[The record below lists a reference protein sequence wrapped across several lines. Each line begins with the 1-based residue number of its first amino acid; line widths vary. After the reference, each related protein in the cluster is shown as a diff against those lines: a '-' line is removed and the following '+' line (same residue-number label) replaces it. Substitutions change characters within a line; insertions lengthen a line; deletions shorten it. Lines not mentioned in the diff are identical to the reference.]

1 MQTVPSLV
9 GTGTAIGAAA
19 TGLVFGQP
27 PESESHAV
35 PFEPRER
42 PTFLQQDPSTSLR
55 PGILPRSRPATSS
68 ATPAAYTEASRHH
81 TLPSQKPV
89 SRPPLSRYQR
99 PHSSQISPSRASVRP
114 TLPARST
121 EYPMH
126 IEPSR
131 DSISSNSSWLRR
143 LSPRPLSQHGSPRS
157 SIGPDSP
164 SITFSHGSAAP
175 ILAPSGSAVSPL
187 PPNKLVK
194 RTPSTS
200 NRDYTAAPRPRTRSH
215 LPALRRPATSH
226 QRSATLSQQQPE
238 FGLERPVYL
247 VKPRIVSTASA
258 PAELFPTY
266 DIEESI
272 TQPAE
277 EPEDTALTPDHTP
290 SKQAKRSMSMT
301 FSAASNWV
309 ARTSG
314 SIRRQKRG
322 TEPKNGNKRIVSDP
336 VSTSHSAVEPD
347 SSTTTG
353 DPYGSRHQSKKQG
366 STLDSASNEYAQ
378 RQRNA
383 SSPLPPL
390 SRLSSFHVDLA
401 RLGSSSG
408 ASGNPTRP
416 NQSSGSSASS
426 TAMSQLRAPQGEKT
440 PTYVHNAD
448 GDVREYTSADD
459 DDTDF
464 KSDTMFDSLRTVAS
478 GRVRT
483 VETSLDSMYDESPPS
498 TAGNGKNKRLS
509 IQEILG
515 NWDEDNKIME
525 EDENSATPVKVVN
538 RDANVHFAPPVVVDP
553 RFSTESSAN
562 DQASSARDPGRFSL
576 DDDFEDDWARDD
588 DAPCNALS
596 PPSRGSPANSRAV
609 NPNIRL
615 ALSTISGNGTPEGGS
630 ADGNQDRP
638 LSHLF
643 DWSEP
648 SALDKQE
655 ERGKSLRP
663 KTAYAKQETD
673 SRGGRPS
680 MRKGPTPTHVRSQS
694 VPVVHDGS
702 EDPKPGGSKYG
713 TWGMGT
719 KTASEDWDDDFEFG
733 GSNLSN
739 GRTNGT
745 LFSVPESIQAT
756 QPSVKAHSG
765 QIREFS
771 LLVNDL
777 KRLCRHARDLD
788 ILEGQH
794 SGWWKEAEG
803 IIALASPDEDSL
815 DQENQT
821 PPPPALDAFEASE
834 RSWEDAFDSVS
845 FDRLDASFDG
855 AEPVISKTAVVRER
869 HSPRRRSVFSPEDD
883 IFGNWPL
890 VEDQTQPNRPSR
902 PRTPED
908 RLNKTSDMS
917 GIVKSVMEAVQRSS
931 SPDISQPAGYP
942 KNSRVHFDTN
952 SLKALVKRAG
962 ELRDS
967 LAEIIRKA
975 DQISQSPARTPRYE
989 RHRESSPAF
998 TRVFEDP
1005 GSSPPRRI
1013 TRSRGTTPMK
1023 ENTSPEN
1030 SPSSGLSRRVQ
1041 VMRVG

>member
-1 MQTVPSLV
+1 M
-9 GTGTAIGAAA
+9 
-19 TGLVFGQP
+19 
-27 PESESHAV
+27 
-35 PFEPRER
+35 
-42 PTFLQQDPSTSLR
+42 
-55 PGILPRSRPATSS
+55 
-68 ATPAAYTEASRHH
+68 
-81 TLPSQKPV
+81 
-89 SRPPLSRYQR
+89 
-99 PHSSQISPSRASVRP
+99 
-114 TLPARST
+114 
-121 EYPMH
+121 
-126 IEPSR
+126 
-131 DSISSNSSWLRR
+131 
-143 LSPRPLSQHGSPRS
+143 
-157 SIGPDSP
+157 
-164 SITFSHGSAAP
+164 
-175 ILAPSGSAVSPL
+175 
-187 PPNKLVK
+187 K

-226 QRSATLSQQQPE
+226 QRSATLSQQQQPE
-238 FGLERPVYL
+238 FGLYSPVDYHSPLIVEHSQPRQAFGSPAAEQEQQSWPRRKWASFFHSKTSTFSGRGVAGRFGDLNSYTRSAGKRLSLSSDRERPVYL

-277 EPEDTALTPDHTP
+277 EPENTALTPDHTP

-314 SIRRQKRG
+314 SIRRPKKG

-336 VSTSHSAVEPD
+336 VSTLHSAVEPD
-347 SSTTTG
+347 SSTTG
-353 DPYGSRHQSKKQG
+353 DLYGSRYQPKKQG

-408 ASGNPTRP
+408 ASGNPIRP
-416 NQSSGSSASS
+416 NQSSRSSASS
-426 TAMSQLRAPQGEKT
+426 TAMSQLRASQGEKT

-448 GDVREYTSADD
+448 GDVREYMSADD

-498 TAGNGKNKRLS
+498 TAGNSKNKRLS

-525 EDENSATPVKVVN
+525 EDENSATPVKHVN
-538 RDANVHFAPPVVVDP
+538 RDGNVHFAPPVVVDP

-562 DQASSARDPGRFSL
+562 DHASSARDPGRFSL

-596 PPSRGSPANSRAV
+596 PPSRGSPANLRAV
-609 NPNIRL
+609 NPNVRL

-655 ERGKSLRP
+655 DRGKSSRP

-702 EDPKPGGSKYG
+702 EEPKPGGSKYG

-733 GSNLSN
+733 GSNLGN

-794 SGWWKEAEG
+794 SGLWKEAEG
-803 IIALASPDEDSL
+803 IIALASPDEDSS

-821 PPPPALDAFEASE
+821 PPSPVLDAFEASE

-845 FDRLDASFDG
+845 FDRLDGSFDG

-902 PRTPED
+902 PRTPEN
-908 RLNKTSDMS
+908 RLNKTSDMA

-931 SPDISQPAGYP
+931 SPDVSQPAEYP
-942 KNSRVHFDTN
+942 KNNRVHFDTN